1 MSGGQVSVVTD
12 DTLCVAL
19 RALLEQNRRNGVD
32 DLQWLD
38 AGQVRQL
45 EPAVSCVAALWSL
58 STGIFDAHALM
69 MALQP
74 DAEASGTSPIFHTPL
89 APARCARRALD
100 RTPACMAFWMCL
112 MHKPT
117 ITCIV
122 TSQPARLHSSIAP
135 AICVNREPS
144 FLAMVLMGLDA
155 AEAEHSA
162 RQKIK
167 RLGFQLTTLGRSQG

>member
-45 EPAVSCVAALWSL
+45 EPAVSCVAALWSP

-74 DAEASGTSPIFHTPL
+74 DAEASGT
-89 APARCARRALD
+89 
-100 RTPACMAFWMCL
+100 
-112 MHKPT
+112 
-117 ITCIV
+117 
-122 TSQPARLHSSIAP
+122 
-135 AICVNREPS
+135 
-144 FLAMVLMGLDA
+144 
-155 AEAEHSA
+155 
-162 RQKIK
+162 
-167 RLGFQLTTLGRSQG
+167 